1 MTSRTR
7 KLIGALIMVPFVVIY
22 ALFAMVLAQH
32 TAMKVESGVLRF
44 LIFAVLGLGWALP
57 MMPLIKWMEGKGDD

>member
-22 ALFAMVLAQH
+22 ALVAMVLAQS
-32 TAMKVESGVLRF
+32 TAMKVESGALRF
-44 LIFAVLGLGWALP
+44 VIFAALGLGWALP
-57 MMPLIKWMEGKGDD
+57 MMPLIKWMEKRDS

>member
-22 ALFAMVLAQH
+22 ALIAMVLAQY
-32 TAMKVESGVLRF
+32 TAMKLESQALRF
-44 LIFAVLGLGWALP
+44 IIFAVLGLGWALP
-57 MMPLIKWMEGKGDD
+57 MMPLIKWMEKPDA

>member
-22 ALFAMVLAQH
+22 ALIAMVLAQY
-32 TAMKVESGVLRF
+32 TAMKLESQVLRF
-44 LIFAVLGLGWALP
+44 IIFAALGLGWALP
-57 MMPLIKWMEGKGDD
+57 MMPLIKWMEKADS

>member
-22 ALFAMVLAQH
+22 ALIAMVLAQY
-32 TAMKVESGVLRF
+32 TAMKLESQALRF
-44 LIFAVLGLGWALP
+44 VIFAALGLGWALP
-57 MMPLIKWMEGKGDD
+57 MMPLIKWMEKRDS

>member
-7 KLIGALIMVPFVVIY
+7 KLIGAVTMLTFVVIY
-22 ALFAMVLAQH
+22 ALFAMVLAVH

-44 LIFAVLGLGWALP
+44 VIFAALGLGWALP
-57 MMPLIKWMEGKGDD
+57 MMPLIKWMEKRD

>member
-22 ALFAMVLAQH
+22 ALIAMVLAQY
-32 TAMKVESGVLRF
+32 TAMKLDSQVLRF
-44 LIFAVLGLGWALP
+44 IIFAVLGLGWALP
-57 MMPLIKWMEGKGDD
+57 MMPLIKWMEKPDA

>member
-7 KLIGALIMVPFVVIY
+7 KLIGAVTMLTFVVIY

-32 TAMKVESGVLRF
+32 TAMKVESGALRF
-44 LIFAVLGLGWALP
+44 VIFAALGLGWALP
-57 MMPLIKWMEGKGDD
+57 MMPLIKWMEKRD

>member
-22 ALFAMVLAQH
+22 ALVAMVVAQS
-32 TAMKVESGVLRF
+32 TAMKVENGALRF
-44 LIFAVLGLGWALP
+44 AIFAVLGLAWALP
-57 MMPLIKWMEGKGDD
+57 MMPLIKWMEKSDS

>member
-22 ALFAMVLAQH
+22 ALIAMVLAQY
-32 TAMKVESGVLRF
+32 TAMKLESQVLRF

-57 MMPLIKWMEGKGDD
+57 MMPLIKWMEKRDA

>member
-22 ALFAMVLAQH
+22 ALIAMVLAQH
-32 TAMKVESGVLRF
+32 TAMKVDSGVLRF
-44 LIFAVLGLGWALP
+44 VIFAALGLGWAVP
-57 MMPLIKWMEGKGDD
+57 MMPLIKWMEKRD

>member
-22 ALFAMVLAQH
+22 ALIAMVLAQY
-32 TAMKVESGVLRF
+32 TAMKLDSQALRF
-44 LIFAVLGLGWALP
+44 IIFAVLGLGWALP
-57 MMPLIKWMEGKGDD
+57 MMPLIKWMEKPDA